1 MMPTILLDM
10 DGVTVQCVKAML
22 KLHGCE
28 DRMATWPK
36 GEYALEDVCGV
47 SRSTF
52 WANVEKASPDIWINM
67 EEYPYFDVM
76 VEELMQWGEVF
87 FLSSPGW
94 SAASA
99 QGKIIWLQNRF
110 GKMCRNYVLTNQ
122 KHLLARPDAI
132 LIDDFGWNCEQF
144 RAGGGRAVLYPR
156 PWNDGPILDDAE
168 TYNRVMAGVQG
179 HVEDIEKG

>member
-10 DGVTVQCVKAML
+10 DGVTVQCVQAML
-22 KLHGCE
+22 RLHGCE

-47 SRSTF
+47 DRPTF
-52 WANVEKASPDIWINM
+52 WAKVEEASPDIWIDM
-67 EEYPYFDVM
+67 EEYPYFDAM
-76 VEELMQWGEVF
+76 VKELTECGEVF

-110 GKMCRNYVLTNQ
+110 GRAFRHYVLTNQ

-132 LIDDFGWNCEQF
+132 LVDDFGRNCEAF
-144 RAGGGRAVLYPR
+144 REGGGRAVLYPR
-156 PWNDGPILDDAE
+156 PWNDGPILDDVT
-168 TYNRVMAGVQG
+168 TYQRVMAGVQG
-179 HVEDIEKG
+179 HVEALAGG